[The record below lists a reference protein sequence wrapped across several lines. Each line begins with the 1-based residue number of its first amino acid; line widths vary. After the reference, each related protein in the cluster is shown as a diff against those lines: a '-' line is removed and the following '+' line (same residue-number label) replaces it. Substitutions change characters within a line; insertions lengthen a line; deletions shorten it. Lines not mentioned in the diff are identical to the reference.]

1 MKKSFSVNIGYR
13 LFNIDEDAY
22 ERLNKYLD
30 SIKAGLDAEGA
41 DEVIRDIEIRI
52 AELLSERI
60 NVSKEVIVLADVE
73 FVISELGE
81 AEQIGD
87 FSDEQKSKQQTSRNE
102 RRLFRD
108 PDDRILGGVCS
119 GLAGFF
125 DIDSLWVRIAFVV
138 LFMFGGSGLLIY
150 LILWLVVPVAE
161 TSAEKLQMKGRKVN
175 VNNLS
180 DRVREE
186 FDQVRNSFRKKKG
199 NPQTQAHTAKTG
211 GSIVES
217 DAFQSLM
224 YILGAIGGFFLIA
237 FSLAILAGFA
247 LSFFA
252 DISYMVHSHDLGVS
266 ASFCDAMF
274 FITTSRFVGWMSI
287 VAFLLFVC
295 IPLISML
302 IFGLKLIFRFRF
314 PMKWYNRIASSL
326 WGISFVALAALT
338 IYHVVYYSNS
348 VNESKTIIIPKTN
361 KTIQLSVDGKTPDV
375 FNSIGSADT
384 RWYFSENN
392 GKMQLLLQT
401 ELEIEPEMYDSNIR
415 IVAHLRNAGDLTTLA
430 YSDWVPMVQDSSQI
444 IIPEWLPSGQ
454 GSFHISE
461 VEVYIPV
468 GTQISLTPET
478 RQLLN
483 AQNEL
488 DNVLMTYSDFVMTS
502 DGLRPALQAVEPVVK

>member
-22 ERLNKYLD
+22 ERLNRYLD
-30 SIKAGLDAEGA
+30 NIKAGLDAEGA

-52 AELLSERI
+52 AELLSGRI
-60 NVSKEVIVLADVE
+60 NASKEVIVLADVE

-81 AEQIGD
+81 PEQIGD
-87 FSDEQKSKQQTSRNE
+87 FSDEKKSQQQTSRTD

-108 PDDRILGGVCS
+108 PDDRIFGGVCS
-119 GLAGFF
+119 GLASFF
-125 DIDSLWVRIAFVV
+125 DIEALWVRLAFVV

-150 LILWLVVPVAE
+150 LVLWLVVPVAE

-186 FDQVRNSFRKKKG
+186 FDQVRNTFRKKKG

-217 DAFQSLM
+217 DAFKTLL
-224 YILGAIGGFFLIA
+224 YIFGAIGGFFLIA
-237 FSLAILAGFA
+237 FSLMFLAGFA

-252 DISYMVHSHDLGVS
+252 DISYMVHSNDLGIS
-266 ASFCDAMF
+266 ASFCDVIF
-274 FITTSRFVGWMSI
+274 FISTSRFLGWMSLI
-287 VAFLLFVC
+287 AILFFVG

-348 VNESKTIIIPKTN
+348 ANESKTIVIPRSE
-361 KTIQLSVDGKTPDV
+361 KTIELSLSGKTPDV

-384 RWYFSENN
+384 HWYFSDNN
-392 GKMQLLLQT
+392 GNMQLLLQT
-401 ELEIEPEMYDSNIR
+401 EIEIEPEMYDSNTR

-430 YSDWVPMVQDSSQI
+430 YSEWVPAVQDSSKI
-444 IIPEWLPSGQ
+444 FVPKWMPSGQ

-461 VEVYIPV
+461 VEIYFPV
-468 GTQISLTPET
+468 GTRISLTPEA

-483 AQNEL
+483 AQGEL
-488 DNVLMTYSDFVMTS
+488 DNVLMTYSDFVMTPE
-502 DGLRPALQAVEPVVK
+502 GLRPALQAVEPVVK